1 MVDISIDSV
10 DIFSKLY
17 YSIVSFYMFQSND
30 FLKNVKYVFQLEMSY
45 IFINNAYS
53 FPPWNRQIYCKCER

>member
-17 YSIVSFYMFQSND
+17 YSIVSFYMFQSKL
-30 FLKNVKYVFQLEMSY
+30 FFNVKYVFQLEMSY

-53 FPPWNRQIYCKCER
+53 FTPWNRQIYCKCER